1 MKPKIKPFLPPAIL
15 LLECLQRRSNA
26 VLKVEAIDLLLKTFG
41 VLETERFIT
50 SIKSNN
56 FDYTEWQKTL
66 WDDKSVEELHKMAI
80 EFEENKYRIQ

>member
-1 MKPKIKPFLPPAIL
+1 MRTDTVI
-15 LLECLQRRSNA
+15 
-26 VLKVEAIDLLLKTFG
+26 KVEAIDLLLRTFG

-66 WDDKSVEELHKMAI
+66 WNDKSIEELHKMAT
-80 EFEENKYRIQ
+80 EFEEIKEKKVK